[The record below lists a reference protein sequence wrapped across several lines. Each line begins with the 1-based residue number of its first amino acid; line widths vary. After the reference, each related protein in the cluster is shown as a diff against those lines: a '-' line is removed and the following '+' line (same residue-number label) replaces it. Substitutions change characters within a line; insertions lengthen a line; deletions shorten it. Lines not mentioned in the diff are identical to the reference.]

1 MLKVNVAQEQLSGS
15 EHTPRKIVI
24 MIAMLKEYLISMKI
38 ITLIFFIMK
47 KKKVALEFFT
57 SNVDFQEDILDS
69 SEYKK

>member
-1 MLKVNVAQEQLSGS
+1 
-15 EHTPRKIVI
+15 
-24 MIAMLKEYLISMKI
+24 MKI